1 MLPETLRMRQ
11 TTRGPL
17 CMALNVG
24 AGGVDGRCFRL
35 RRACLSTDSWKIT
48 VRVALRE
55 HFSFCSLGASALC
68 SSSRQNALAYK
79 KYITVLMTKASSE
92 NAFLKKKKKKDFPL
106 NVFRISRTYRFQ
118 WPARGHF
125 KKSIWNHSNWTT
137 AILTE
142 TMLCMYIIEGF
153 VFCTACGKNTQLDV
167 GLPAASKFWQGRR
180 LWLIISYHWPEILS
194 EQLKRK

>member
-1 MLPETLRMRQ
+1 MFVYGFLKDYCTCCFARTLFI
-11 TTRGPL
+11 L
-17 CMALNVG
+17 FI
-24 AGGVDGRCFRL
+24 GGFGVMFLFSTKRS
-35 RRACLSTDSWKIT
+35 CLQEIHHSAYDKGIKWKC
-48 VRVALRE
+48 V
-55 HFSFCSLGASALC
+55 F
-68 SSSRQNALAYK
+68 
-79 KYITVLMTKASSE
+79 
-92 NAFLKKKKKKDFPL
+92 KKKKKKDFPL